1 MNPQIFG
8 KKSAKKKKF
17 WIIIPPN
24 SGESRCTLHP
34 EGRKVTLHPEG
45 RKVTLPPSNKGE
57 QEIFRDVKGCN
68 WIQNGIKYPYLVF
81 VTSL

>member
-8 KKSAKKKKF
+8 KKTAKKKKF
-17 WIIIPPN
+17 WIILPPN
-24 SGESRCTLHP
+24 SGCTLHP

-57 QEIFRDVKGCN
+57 QEICLD
-68 WIQNGIKYPYLVF
+68 F
-81 VTSL
+81 VNA

>member
-8 KKSAKKKKF
+8 KKSAKKKF
-17 WIIIPPN
+17 WIILPQ
-24 SGESRCTLHP
+24 TLHP

-68 WIQNGIKYPYLVF
+68 RIQNGIKHIILIFISFP
-81 VTSL
+81 